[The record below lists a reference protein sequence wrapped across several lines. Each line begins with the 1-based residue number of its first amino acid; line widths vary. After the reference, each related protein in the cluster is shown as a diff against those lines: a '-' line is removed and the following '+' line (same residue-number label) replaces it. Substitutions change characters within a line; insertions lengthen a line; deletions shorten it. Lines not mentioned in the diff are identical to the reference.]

1 MTESDYDLILLF
13 LQYNQNRCVF
23 KPKDRSQE
31 RQIRDGPNNVHLYL
45 INSFSHQVFF
55 PAVNNIVI
63 PLRGVIN
70 MLCQSKSD
78 FFWQLRSNV
87 MGAAKVRKLWFGL
100 GAVVQF
106 HSSLL
111 LHFHSLSFG
120 S

>member
-13 LQYNQNRCVF
+13 LQYSQNRCVF

-31 RQIRDGPNNVHLYL
+31 RQIHDASVSYQL
-45 INSFSHQVFF
+45 IFSSGFF

-78 FFWQLRSNV
+78 FFLATEV
-87 MGAAKVRKLWFGL
+87 
-100 GAVVQF
+100 
-106 HSSLL
+106 
-111 LHFHSLSFG
+111 
-120 S
+120 